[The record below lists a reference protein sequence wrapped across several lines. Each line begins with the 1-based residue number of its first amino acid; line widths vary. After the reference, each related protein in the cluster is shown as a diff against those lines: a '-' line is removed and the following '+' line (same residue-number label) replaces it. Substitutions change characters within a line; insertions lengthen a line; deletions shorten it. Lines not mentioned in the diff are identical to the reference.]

1 MQKYFL
7 IGEISELLKIPRST
21 LRYYDRE
28 GIISPKFR
36 KENNY
41 RYYTRAQIITIKK
54 ISTMRKLGLTLDEI
68 KIFFNEKGDERE
80 KEKKDEILIET
91 VL

>member
-41 RYYTRAQIITIKK
+41 RYFR
-54 ISTMRKLGLTLDEI
+54 
-68 KIFFNEKGDERE
+68 
-80 KEKKDEILIET
+80 
-91 VL
+91 